1 MNYKKL
7 EQKAITASTNFRCYS
22 EQLFDEINKIE
33 NRQFAHKVFSYEED
47 FRNIRIKIN
56 QILNYIMTKTGS
68 EVEINPIDDN
78 KINEG
83 MTYQTIQVIC
93 SELNSK
99 LELMEEVC
107 NELKGSEIDNLSN
120 RFLKQSKV
128 IKKDLEYISENV
140 EMVEFLLLEQE
151 R

>member
-1 MNYKKL
+1 MAK
-7 EQKAITASTNFRCYS
+7 TN
-22 EQLFDEINKIE
+22 
-33 NRQFAHKVFSYEED
+33 
-47 FRNIRIKIN
+47 
-56 QILNYIMTKTGS
+56 S

-83 MTYQTIQVIC
+83 MTYQTIQAIC